1 MKKLTGLL
9 VIAVFL
15 MLPLYANAYII
26 GTVNLTEFPSGP
38 TGWAS
43 FPSQS
48 GTYYLDYDVSLNGGP
63 SQEAF
68 CVEDALGPY
77 PNTRPYTLLSIDQG
91 LAAFGLDPSR
101 YLAAAWVADYYYANY
116 EGTLSEET
124 MKAGAQI
131 AVWEI
136 MFDDSFSL
144 TLDNFKSNAYASQA
158 LAIWAAT
165 LNTFPTSNSN
175 WVLAVSPVVDENGTV
190 VEGLNYQNYL
200 VRNPV
205 PEPATMLLLGF
216 GLIGLAGFG
225 RNKIF
230 KK

>member
-101 YLAAAWVADYYYANY
+101 YLAAAWIAETYF
-116 EGTLSEET
+116 TQLSNEAT
-124 MKAGAQI
+124 KAAAQI
-131 AVWEI
+131 AVWEVI
-136 MFDDSFSL
+136 FDWGALDLTSGSFRASNYYTAAADTILGSL
-144 TLDNFKSNAYASQA
+144 PGTYGPSTGWL
-158 LAIWAAT
+158 LAH
-165 LNTFPTSNSN
+165 N
-175 WVLAVSPVVDENGTV
+175 DQ
-190 VEGLNYQNYL
+190 YQDYL
-200 VRNPV
+200 VPNPV

-225 RNKIF
+225 RNKLF